1 MCEGRPDLTG
11 KASFE
16 ISPKRST
23 KNRVQE
29 SGRLVPT
36 DFENRVTEAVEKVSE
51 SIVSVSSMRLER
63 RFFGVV
69 PLEGQGSGI
78 VLDRKGLIITNNHVI
93 DGANQ
98 VHVGFKDGRTFVGE
112 VVGSDEATDVAVIR
126 LDAGDLPAA
135 DLGDSESLKVGQ
147 FVLAIGNALA
157 LPGGPTVST
166 GVLSAKGRPLPGSDF
181 IFEGLLQTD
190 AAVNP
195 GNSGG
200 PLADLDGRV
209 IGITTMMIPYA
220 QGMGF
225 AIPINTVK
233 RIAQEILENGTV
245 TRQWIGISGV
255 DLSPPLAQRY
265 GIKADFGFLVAEV
278 TPGSPASLAGLR
290 PGDVVMGADGAE
302 IRQTKDLLFALSKI
316 PPGGSIGLDVNRM
329 GSTGR
334 LQVRPAE
341 SRRAQGF
348 GNGQHGYR

>member
-1 MCEGRPDLTG
+1 MPSG
-11 KASFE
+11 FE
-16 ISPKRST
+16 K
-23 KNRVQE
+23 Q
-29 SGRLVPT
+29 
-36 DFENRVTEAVEKVSE
+36 VTEAVEKASE

-78 VLDRKGLIITNNHVI
+78 ILDKKGLLITNNHVI
-93 DGANQ
+93 DGASQ
-98 VHVGFKDGRTFVGE
+98 VHVGLKDGRTFTGE
-112 VVGSDEATDVAVIR
+112 VVGSDEATDIAVIR
-126 LDAGDLPAA
+126 VDASDLPAA
-135 DLGDSESLKVGQ
+135 ELGDSEALRVGQ

-157 LPGGPTVST
+157 LPGGPTVSM

-233 RIAQEILENGTV
+233 RIGQEILEKGKV
-245 TRQWIGISGV
+245 SRRWIGISGIDV
-255 DLSPPLAQRY
+255 GPQLARRY
-265 GIKADFGFLVAEV
+265 GLQTESGFLVAEV
-278 TPGSPASLAGLR
+278 IPRSPADFAGIR
-290 PGDVVMGADGAE
+290 NGDVIVGADGSE
-302 IRQTKDLLFALSKI
+302 VKHTKDLLFAISKVET
-316 PPGGSIGLDVNRM
+316 GGTIRLDVDRT
-329 GSTGR
+329 GSQR
-334 LQVRPAE
+334 VLDVRPSEAPPVQR
-341 SRRAQGF
+341 SDGR
-348 GNGQHGYR
+348 

>member
-1 MCEGRPDLTG
+1 MALAG
-11 KASFE
+11 FE
-16 ISPKRST
+16 D
-23 KNRVQE
+23 Q
-29 SGRLVPT
+29 
-36 DFENRVTEAVEKVSE
+36 VTQAVEKLSE

-63 RFFGVV
+63 RFFGIV

-78 VLDRKGLIITNNHVI
+78 ILDRKGLIVTNNHVI

-98 VHVGFKDGRTFVGE
+98 VHVSLKDGRTFTGE

-126 LDAGDLPAA
+126 LDADDLPAA
-135 DLGDSESLKVGQ
+135 ELGDSEVLRVGQ

-157 LPGGPTVST
+157 LPGGPTVSM

-200 PLADLDGRV
+200 PLADLDGRI

-233 RIAQEILENGTV
+233 KIAQEILENGRV
-245 TRQWIGISGV
+245 SRRWIGISGV
-255 DLSPPLAQRY
+255 DVSPQLARRY
-265 GIKADFGFLVAEV
+265 NLQAESGFLVAEV
-278 TPGSPASLAGLR
+278 VPRSPADYAGIR
-290 PGDVVMGADGAE
+290 NGDVVVGADGSE
-302 IRQTKDLLFALSKI
+302 VKHMKDLLLAISKVGA
-316 PPGGSIGLDVNRM
+316 GGRIRLDVNRM
-329 GSTGR
+329 GRKGALDVSPSEAPPIQGMEGR
-334 LQVRPAE
+334 
-341 SRRAQGF
+341 
-348 GNGQHGYR
+348 

>member
-1 MCEGRPDLTG
+1 M
-11 KASFE
+11 
-16 ISPKRST
+16 
-23 KNRVQE
+23 V
-29 SGRLVPT
+29 
-36 DFENRVTEAVEKVSE
+36 EAVEKVSE
-51 SIVSVSSMRLER
+51 SIVSVSSVRLER

-78 VLDRKGLIITNNHVI
+78 VLDKGGLIITNNHVI
-93 DGANQ
+93 DGASQ
-98 VHVGFKDGRTFVGE
+98 VHVGFKDGRTLVGE

-126 LDAGDLPAA
+126 LGANDLPAA
-135 DLGDSESLKVGQ
+135 DLGDSESVKVGQ

-166 GVLSAKGRPLPGSDF
+166 GVLSAKGRPLPGTDF

-233 RIAQEILENGTV
+233 RIAQDILEKGSV
-245 TRQWIGISGV
+245 VRPWIGISGV
-255 DLSPPLAQRY
+255 DVSPALARRY
-265 GIKADFGFLVAEV
+265 GIQSTTGFLVAEV

-290 PGDVVMGADGAE
+290 PGDVVFGADGGE
-302 IRQTKDLLFALSKI
+302 VRQTKDLLFALSKV
-316 PPGGSIGLDVNRM
+316 PPGESITLGINRM
-329 GSTGR
+329 GSTGE

-341 SRRAQGF
+341 SRHAQKF
-348 GNGQHGYR
+348 GNEQRGYR

>member
-1 MCEGRPDLTG
+1 
-11 KASFE
+11 
-16 ISPKRST
+16 
-23 KNRVQE
+23 
-29 SGRLVPT
+29 LVPT
-36 DFENRVTEAVEKVSE
+36 EFEKRVVDAVEKMSE
-51 SIVSVSSMRLER
+51 SIVSVSSTRLER
-63 RFFGVV
+63 RLFGVV

-78 VLDRKGLIITNNHVI
+78 VLDRKGLIVTNNHVI
-93 DGANQ
+93 DGASQ
-98 VHVGFKDGRTFVGE
+98 VHVGFKDGRSFVGE
-112 VVGSDEATDVAVIR
+112 VVGSDEATDIAIIR
-126 LDAGDLPAA
+126 LEADDLPAA

-233 RIAQEILENGTV
+233 RIAQEILEKGSV
-245 TRQWIGISGV
+245 TRPWIGISGI
-255 DLSPPLAQRY
+255 DLSPPLARRY
-265 GIKADFGFLVAEV
+265 GIQTTSGFLVADV
-278 TPGSPASLAGLR
+278 TPGSPASMAGLR
-290 PGDVVMGADGAE
+290 PGDVVFGADGSE
-302 IRQTKDLLFALSKI
+302 VHHTKDLLFALSKI
-316 PPGGSIGLDVNRM
+316 PPGGSVGLDVNRM
-329 GSTGR
+329 GSTGKIF
-334 LQVRPAE
+334 VRPGE
-341 SRRAQGF
+341 SGGSRRF
-348 GNGQHGYR
+348 GNGQQGYR